1 MEANQVG
8 MYEICIW
15 PDNSW
20 IMRDEYAE
28 EDWQWRGDDFRV
40 VSVPTILEDFQVD
53 ALIREGKL

>member
-15 PDNSW
+15 PDGSW
-20 IMRDEYAE
+20 VMRDEYSE
-28 EDWQWRGDDFRV
+28 EEFKWSGDDYRV
-40 VSVPTILEDFQVD
+40 VSIPTILRDFQID